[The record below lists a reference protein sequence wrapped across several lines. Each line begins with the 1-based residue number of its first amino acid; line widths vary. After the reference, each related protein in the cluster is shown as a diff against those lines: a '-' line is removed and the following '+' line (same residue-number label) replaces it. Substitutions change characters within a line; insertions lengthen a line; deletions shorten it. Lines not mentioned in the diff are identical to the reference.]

1 VRGRIGIQSGCYSF
15 QHAIHV
21 ADDVVIPESK
31 DSIVVFAKPLITH
44 TIANAIRVLAAIKF
58 DYQSLLATN
67 EVNDVTTHRLLKD
80 EFVVVD

>member
-1 VRGRIGIQSGCYSF
+1 M
-15 QHAIHV
+15 
-21 ADDVVIPESK
+21 
-31 DSIVVFAKPLITH
+31 FAKPLITH

-67 EVNDVTTHRLLKD
+67 EVNDVTTHPLLKD